1 MPKRVGWTAGRV
13 KKTLGVVGHWFVF
26 IEELFF
32 KFADSLDQL
41 GELLGGYE
49 LAFGLKIGDRGGAH
63 VMLSALETIQ
73 HRGLGSDHD
82 FWSDCDVPDDP
93 NLATERRILADLCA
107 ATNTILGDDNTVFA
121 NDDVVADLHEVVDLS
136 AFADHGVALR
146 APVNRAVCPNLD
158 IVRDHHAA
166 DLRDFSV
173 MILVENVAVAVGANH
188 GAGMNADTI
197 S

>member
-1 MPKRVGWTAGRV
+1 MAERVGWTAGRV

-49 LAFGLKIGDRGGAH
+49 LALGLKIRNRGEAH
-63 VMLSALETIQ
+63 VLLTTFKIIQ
-73 HRGLGSDHD
+73 HCGPGSDYD

-93 NLATERRILADLCA
+93 NLAAERRIFADLG
-107 ATNTILGDDNTVFA
+107 TTTDTILGDDNTVFA
-121 NDDVVADLHEVVDLS
+121 NYDIVADLHEVVDLS
-136 AFADHGVALR
+136 AFADHGVAQR

-158 IVRDHHAA
+158 IVLDHHAA

-173 MILVENVAVAVGANH
+173 VILVKNVAVAVGANH
-188 GAGMNADTI
+188 GAGMNPDTV